1 MSEPR
6 EDPWVEVVHRVIYG
20 DTDAMGIVYYGTWL
34 RFLERGRNEYLR
46 ARGGNYRQMEASGW
60 RLPVTE
66 VGVRYHLPGRYDDEL
81 AIATR
86 IEEVGRVT
94 IRFGYRVTRVGDPQ
108 LLVSG
113 FTVHA
118 CVEAAS
124 GKARRIPPELL
135 AWLPTL

>member
-1 MSEPR
+1 MP
-6 EDPWVEVVHRVIYG
+6 DPWVIVPHRVIYG

-46 ARGGNYRQMEASGW
+46 ARGGNYRHMEASGY

-66 VGVRYHLPGRYDDEL
+66 VGVRYHSPGRYDDEL
-81 AIATR
+81 SIATR
-86 IEEVGRVT
+86 IEELGRVT
-94 IRFGYRVTRVGDPQ
+94 LRFAYRVTRAGEEP

-118 CVEAAS
+118 CVSAAT
-124 GKARRIPPELL
+124 GKACRFPPEVL
-135 AWLPTL
+135 AWLPPR